1 MTTITARNPFFPKES
16 INIFYQGME
25 SPKAWELYHI
35 GKRNFEFEGFNI
47 KYVYYEKG
55 NEISA
60 RERTDRAFAQ
70 QLLEEEALR

>member
-25 SPKAWELYHI
+25 SLKAWELYHI
-35 GKRNFEFEGFNI
+35 GKRNFEFEGSNI